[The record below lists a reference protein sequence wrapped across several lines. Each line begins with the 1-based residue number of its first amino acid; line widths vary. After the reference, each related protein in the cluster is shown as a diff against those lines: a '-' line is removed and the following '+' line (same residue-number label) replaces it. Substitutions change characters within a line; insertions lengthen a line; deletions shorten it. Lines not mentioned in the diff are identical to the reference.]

1 MATALFTDAELICF
15 DHDIIKIIR
24 KIKNQH
30 QRADIYSIHKKIIKI
45 PDYHD
50 VSKEFLNIRI
60 ENLLK
65 NGRIRNKPNRGNPS
79 FTLNDVIIDIP
90 IHDDSYSVS
99 HVETPSTE
107 YNLQTPNNSP
117 IASTIPETQELITNM
132 VNDVSFTEATSPEEE
147 LQAYS
152 VSEHIVSHLQS
163 PTVLENELFL
173 DNMEKEARFVNFK
186 NNIIAEL
193 TKIISEKIKT
203 ELKTFKTDS
212 LKELSESLTWY
223 KNETNVLKEE
233 CKSKDMI
240 IAKLSKTIENLTNK
254 KPEVI
259 SRDVQTN
266 SNQPTK
272 EPPLWE
278 IMSMSELSSNSD
290 GTQEEVTESSNFKQ
304 PKINL
309 KQQLEQVRLQ
319 KKLEYN
325 NYQSQQRDKTS
336 NDQDIYSPGTCVI
349 IGDSILNGLIEEN
362 ISKQHNVRIRKFPGA
377 TVDDLNYHVH
387 PILRKKPKHIII
399 HIGTNDA
406 THSTSREI
414 LDKLLKLKT
423 LIKETLPETE
433 VTFSAPT
440 IRSDNGKAALT
451 VRNLCG
457 HLLDLNMDILDN
469 RNITSKHLARKGL
482 HLNKAGS
489 TRLAKNIHK
498 LRKF

>member
-1 MATALFTDAELICF
+1 MFT
-15 DHDIIKIIR
+15 
-24 KIKNQH
+24 
-30 QRADIYSIHKKIIKI
+30 S
-45 PDYHD
+45 
-50 VSKEFLNIRI
+50 
-60 ENLLK
+60 
-65 NGRIRNKPNRGNPS
+65 
-79 FTLNDVIIDIP
+79 NDVTTEIP

-107 YNLQTPNNSP
+107 YNPEALNNSP
-117 IASTIPETQELITNM
+117 IACTIPETQELITNM
-132 VNDVSFTEATSPEEE
+132 VDDISFTEATSPEEE
-147 LQAYS
+147 LQVCS

-173 DNMEKEARFVNFK
+173 DNMEQEARLVNFK

-193 TKIISEKIKT
+193 TKITSEKIKI

-212 LKELSESLTWY
+212 LKELSEFLTWY
-223 KNETNVLKEE
+223 KNERNFLKEQ

-240 IAKLSKTIENLTNK
+240 IAKLSKTIENLANK

-266 SNQPTK
+266 SNQSTK
-272 EPPLWE
+272 EPTLWE
-278 IMSMSELSSNSD
+278 IMSELSSNSD
-290 GTQEEVTESSNFKQ
+290 EIQEEVTESSMFKQ

-309 KQQLEQVRLQ
+309 KQQLKEVRLQ

-325 NYQSQQRDKTS
+325 NYQSEQRNKIS
-336 NDQDIYSPGTCVI
+336 NDQDIYPRGTCVF

-362 ISKQHNVRIRKFPGA
+362 ISKQYNVRIRKFPGA

-423 LIKETLPETE
+423 LIKEALPETD
-433 VTFSAPT
+433 VTFSTTT

-457 HLLDLNMDILDN
+457 HLLDLNIDILDN
-469 RNITSKHLARKGL
+469 RNITSKHFGRKGL

-489 TRLAKNIHK
+489 NRLAKNIFHK
-498 LRKF
+498 LR